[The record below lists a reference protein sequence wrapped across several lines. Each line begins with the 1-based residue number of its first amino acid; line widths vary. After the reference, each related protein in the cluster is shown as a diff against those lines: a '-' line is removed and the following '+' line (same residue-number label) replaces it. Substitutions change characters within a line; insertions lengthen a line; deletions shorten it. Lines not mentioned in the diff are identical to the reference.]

1 MSIDLTLPDMSCGH
15 CAKAVTSAVQRVDPQ
30 ATLKIDLASR
40 RVHIDSSRPS
50 RDFETVLAEEGY
62 PPVGGHVSEPKS

>member
-15 CAKAVTSAVQRVDPQ
+15 CAKAVTSAVQRVDPT
-30 ATLKIDLASR
+30 ATLEIDLASR

-62 PPVGGHVSEPKS
+62 PPAAGLVSDPKA